1 MLARLPRPQTSVLLN
16 LSVNWIVSLQQ
27 TAPVPAT
34 ETQTTFPLLY
44 SRLVYFL
51 DAALAC
57 VAWPDELLV
66 VVFFFLLLL
75 PLSHYDVPQQGLLGE
90 LILIQQQIQRH
101 EEEVR
106 RAAAANSARPPPPEP
121 APSPPPNPSP
131 LQQKRKVK
139 VPPHLDSICPT
150 NGS

>member
-1 MLARLPRPQTSVLLN
+1 MQRWPVWLTSPLAGC
-16 LSVNWIVSLQQ
+16 
-27 TAPVPAT
+27 
-34 ETQTTFPLLY
+34 
-44 SRLVYFL
+44 
-51 DAALAC
+51 C
-57 VAWPDELLV
+57 V
-66 VVFFFLLLL
+66 FLLLL

-131 LQQKRKVK
+131 PQQKRKVK
-139 VPPHLDSICPT
+139 VSPHLDPSYPT
-150 NGS
+150 NGSHKITAAE

>member
-16 LSVNWIVSLQQ
+16 RSVNWIVSLQQ
-27 TAPVPAT
+27 TAPRFLCCTVGLCISWMQHWPVWLD
-34 ETQTTFPLLY
+34 QTSCWLLC
-44 SRLVYFL
+44 F
-51 DAALAC
+51 
-57 VAWPDELLV
+57 
-66 VVFFFLLLL
+66 FFFLLLL